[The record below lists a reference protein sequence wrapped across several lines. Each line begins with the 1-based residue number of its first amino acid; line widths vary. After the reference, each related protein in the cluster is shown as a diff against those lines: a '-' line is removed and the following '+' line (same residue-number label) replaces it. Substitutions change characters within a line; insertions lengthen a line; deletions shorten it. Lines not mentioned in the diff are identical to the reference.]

1 MTEDRQRRKRT
12 KMFFLREGRLG
23 NWEPYWLRI
32 IVAAALLVVCARKHV
47 SIDHYCGRWIC
58 SFDSAP
64 VGWWRRQSFGAD
76 NWAVFW
82 VLQKPVLA

>member
-32 IVAAALLVVCARKHV
+32 IVAAALLVVVLGSMLASIITVGVGYAALIVHPLAGGDAKV
-47 SIDHYCGRWIC
+47 SGR
-58 SFDSAP
+58 
-64 VGWWRRQSFGAD
+64 
-76 NWAVFW
+76 
-82 VLQKPVLA
+82 